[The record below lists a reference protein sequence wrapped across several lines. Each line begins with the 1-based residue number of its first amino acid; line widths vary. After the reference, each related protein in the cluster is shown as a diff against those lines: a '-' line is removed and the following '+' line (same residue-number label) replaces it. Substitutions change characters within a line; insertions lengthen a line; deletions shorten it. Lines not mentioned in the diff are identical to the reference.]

1 MIGSRGEYG
10 RPKRLRLRP
19 NGISRAVVYFGIHRD
34 ARTGNRSIVLRT
46 TVDVTHMGPATNA
59 DLGNERTRGRE
70 GETKGEESENNER
83 WLLAV

>member
-19 NGISRAVVYFGIHRD
+19 NGISRAVVYFGIHR
-34 ARTGNRSIVLRT
+34 ARRRTGNRSIGDR

-59 DLGNERTRGRE
+59 DLGNGRTNERT
-70 GETKGEESENNER
+70 NER
-83 WLLAV
+83 GEMRGERKQRTPLAV

>member
-34 ARTGNRSIVLRT
+34 AGTGNRSIVLR

-59 DLGNERTRGRE
+59 DLGNERTTGRE
-70 GETKGEESENNER
+70 RDERRGERKQRT
-83 WLLAV
+83 LLAV